1 MDCGRCGKDC
11 SNKTEFG
18 YCKTTA
24 CTNPKYNG
32 SVNVRINETI
42 VFVPIFL
49 DEGERNGSK
58 VHLDGIINSEGV
70 RII

>member
-1 MDCGRCGKDC
+1 MEFGRCGKNC
-11 SNKTEFG
+11 NNKTEFG

-24 CTNPKYNG
+24 CTNPEYNIG
-32 SVNVRINETI
+32 ANVGINETI
-42 VFVPIFL
+42 IFVPSFL
-49 DEGERNGSK
+49 DEGERNGCS